1 MISLGEKIVAEL
13 GQDQSVDTLSRWMA
27 HYVAEKIED
36 ASTAKGEDH
45 DQRMSECSDVILKL
59 WRHRNQLP
67 KGMRP
72 FEDIEPIFRVLKSL
86 DIEDT
91 TPRYFRESNLAADL
105 DSMDESVA
113 RWLRNA
119 LEIDRTARMLIR
131 YCLAIA
137 ARDPANECKD
147 WLSLAEAV
155 EEPSDNDIV
164 TVRFISDVVDSIVS
178 ENQGELEKEIIDD
191 LLQRLK
197 SISDLCATLSS
208 QLLDQLDR
216 PAQ

>member
-13 GQDQSVDTLSRWMA
+13 GQDQAVDTLSRWMA

-36 ASTAKGEDH
+36 ASTAKGEDR

-72 FEDIEPIFRVLKSL
+72 FEDIEPIIRVLKSL
-86 DIEDT
+86 DVDDNAT
-91 TPRYFRESNLAADL
+91 RYFREVELKREL
-105 DSMDESVA
+105 EKVDESVA
-113 RWLRNA
+113 QWLRDA

-137 ARDPANECKD
+137 ARDPADECKD
-147 WLSLAEAV
+147 WLLLAEAV

-164 TVRFISDVVDSIVS
+164 TVRFISDVVDSIDS
-178 ENQGELEKEIIDD
+178 KSQEEQEKEIIED
-191 LLQRLK
+191 LLQRLE
-197 SISDLCATLSS
+197 SICDLCDTLSS
-208 QLLDQLDR
+208 QLLKQFDR
-216 PAQ
+216 TAR